1 MAGQGVQPLAKSSC
15 KPLESAGFAACG
27 MFSLD
32 YVCVP
37 SIVLQLITAGR

>member
-1 MAGQGVQPLAKSSC
+1 MAGQGVQPGQSSY

-27 MFSLD
+27 VFSLD

-37 SIVLQLITAGR
+37 AIALQVITVGR